1 MGKGKNKNPGRNIQW
16 GEARSVQQLSAS
28 LRSVCVAAQP
38 GGSLESDS
46 VVRGSCRT
54 SERVKG
60 REGGQQHCAVEMS
73 HH

>member
-1 MGKGKNKNPGRNIQW
+1 M
-16 GEARSVQQLSAS
+16 
-28 LRSVCVAAQP
+28 CVAAQP

-60 REGGQQHCAVEMS
+60 REGGRAAALRRGDVAPLVFIAGWVAGR
-73 HH
+73 